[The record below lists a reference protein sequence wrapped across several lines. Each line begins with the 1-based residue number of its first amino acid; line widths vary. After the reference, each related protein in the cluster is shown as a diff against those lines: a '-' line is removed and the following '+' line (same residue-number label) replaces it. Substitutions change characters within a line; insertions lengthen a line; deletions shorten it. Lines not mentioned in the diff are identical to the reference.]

1 MLLGLG
7 AVLAV
12 ANLTGAVVGARM
24 AVERG
29 SAFVRRVFLLVV
41 AVLVVTLA
49 ARLAVS

>member
-7 AVLAV
+7 AVMAA
-12 ANLTGAVVGARM
+12 ANLTGAVLGART

-29 SAFVRRVFLLVV
+29 SGFVRQVFLLVV

-49 ARLAVS
+49 VRLALG

>member
-1 MLLGLG
+1 
-7 AVLAV
+7 VLAV

-29 SAFVRRVFLLVV
+29 SVFVRRVFLVVV

-49 ARLAVS
+49 VRLATT